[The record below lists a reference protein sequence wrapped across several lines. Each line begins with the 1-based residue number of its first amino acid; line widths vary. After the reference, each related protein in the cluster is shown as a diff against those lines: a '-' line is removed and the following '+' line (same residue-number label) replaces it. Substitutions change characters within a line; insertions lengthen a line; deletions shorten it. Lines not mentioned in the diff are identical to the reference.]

1 MELSNIAFVK
11 KPILST
17 FALGRSSSVVL
28 DSGHSFSH
36 CTVVEDGYCA
46 FNKTLRFGG
55 SILHNMVQEE
65 IERKNHGRPF
75 KIHMET
81 TS

>member
-17 FALGRSSSVVL
+17 FGVGRTSSTVL

-36 CTVVEDGYCA
+36 CSIVEDGYCVY
-46 FNKTLRFGG
+46 NKTVRFGG
-55 SILHNMVQEE
+55 STLHRMIKEE
-65 IERKNHGRPF
+65 IEKKSGKGF
-75 KIHMET
+75 KVAIENAQ
-81 TS
+81 